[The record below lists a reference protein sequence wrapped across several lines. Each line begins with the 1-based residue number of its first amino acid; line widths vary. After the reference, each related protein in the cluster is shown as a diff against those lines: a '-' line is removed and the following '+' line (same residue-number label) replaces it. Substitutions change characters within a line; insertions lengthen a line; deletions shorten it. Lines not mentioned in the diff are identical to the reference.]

1 MHNRPQNPNNNANNG
16 LPGTDLSKDPS
27 LVDWVAVDVV
37 LPAPSLTCS
46 NTGPA
51 PPPRALPP
59 PASDGDDWLPALPP
73 ALKAG
78 ANCPAVRYA
87 GVNMPRRPPGRPM
100 STPLSSL
107 PPSPSLLQLWS
118 LRSLELPPRAICSM
132 LGAADAANHRSKKS
146 RWRWGGGGRT
156 HAHTRPHTH
165 THARTRQPHAP
176 LLPPETCT
184 LRPKETS
191 ALTGTKTG
199 THEAIPAETRGLP
212 PASGDVRSP
221 AATDG
226 ARAAPTA
233 AHGPPMPPPM
243 WCACTSLGTATLKLS
258 ASTPCAASACAPA
271 GPSTTPAAAGVV
283 ACA

>member
-1 MHNRPQNPNNNANNG
+1 MHNRPQNLNKCTNTG
-16 LPGTDLSKDPS
+16 LPGTDLSRDPS

-107 PPSPSLLQLWS
+107 PPSPSLLRLRS
-118 LRSLELPPRAICSM
+118 LRSLELPPSAICSM
-132 LGAADAANHRSKKS
+132 LGAADAANHRCTH
-146 RWRWGGGGRT
+146 RWRWGGHGWGSSNELWSSK
-156 HAHTRPHTH
+156 
-165 THARTRQPHAP
+165 P
-176 LLPPETCT
+176 LLPPKTCT
-184 LRPKETS
+184 LRPKEAS
-191 ALTGTKTG
+191 ALTGSKTERRTKPYLLRPGACRLRLATSAVPQRQ
-199 THEAIPAETRGLP
+199 TAPVLLLQLP
-212 PASGDVRSP
+212 
-221 AATDG
+221 TDLPCRRPCVVHAHPR
-226 ARAAPTA
+226 ARQCH
-233 AHGPPMPPPM
+233 AH
-243 WCACTSLGTATLKLS
+243 
-258 ASTPCAASACAPA
+258 
-271 GPSTTPAAAGVV
+271 
-283 ACA
+283 